1 MKINKEIAK
10 EYPWNTKWDR
20 RSKILSMAIPDGISV
35 IDLGGGMGTLDKYL
49 KNCQYRSIDVKKW
62 TDETITADFNKG
74 EFPDVWDIP
83 IFQIIV
89 CQGVIEYIADPGLFL
104 RKIKKYGRNLLIT
117 YRQVRAQENK
127 HLYKNNLSNEEF
139 VEKLRSSGWDILFS
153 RTIASSQ
160 KLFYCSKKDDARDN
174 N

>member
-20 RSKILSMAIPDGISV
+20 RSKILSMAIPEGISV

-49 KNCQYRSIDVKKW
+49 KNCAYKSIDLKKW
-62 TDETITADFNKG
+62 TDETVVADFNKG
-74 EFPDVWDIP
+74 EFPDIDNAT
-83 IFQIIV
+83 FQMIV
-89 CQGVIEYIADPGLFL
+89 CQGVIEYITDPELFL
-104 RKIKKYGRNLLIT
+104 IKIKKYGRNLLIT
-117 YRQVRAQENK
+117 YRQVRADENK
-127 HLYKNNLSNEEF
+127 HLYKNNLNNDEF
-139 VEKLRSSGWDILFS
+139 MEMLRLAGWDILFS